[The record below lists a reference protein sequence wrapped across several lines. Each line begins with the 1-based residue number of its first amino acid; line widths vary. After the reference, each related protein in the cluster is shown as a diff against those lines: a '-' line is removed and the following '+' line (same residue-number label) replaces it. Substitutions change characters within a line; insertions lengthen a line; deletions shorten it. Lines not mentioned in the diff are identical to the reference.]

1 MFFVISKILSFLFSP
16 FTWILALLALAVFLK
31 NPKKKKRF
39 LIAALASALF
49 FSNTFIAKEF
59 MRLWEPSPVPVTSLQ
74 KHYSAAIVL
83 GGGMVTADSRYNSTS
98 FRHNTDRIMQAIWL
112 YNNGVVD
119 KIVISGGSGSLQFRN
134 MLEGSI
140 LYHYL
145 CDIGI
150 PADDML
156 IDSLSDNTH
165 QNAVNTAI
173 LLNDSLPG
181 ENYLLITSAS
191 HMRRSLGC
199 FHHEGIEADPFPV
212 DFTAGER
219 SWDVMN
225 LIVPKA
231 EAFVIWEELLHEIVG
246 SVIYRIVGYW

>member
-1 MFFVISKILSFLFSP
+1 MFFIISKILSFLFSP
-16 FTWILALLALAVFLK
+16 FTWILALLVLGIFFK
-31 NPKKKKRF
+31 NPKRKKRF
-39 LIAALASALF
+39 LIAALVSTLF

-59 MRLWEPSPVPVTSLQ
+59 MRLWEPSPVPIESLP
-74 KHYSAAIVL
+74 KHYDAAIVL
-83 GGGMVTADSRYNSTS
+83 GGGMVTTDSRFNSTT

-112 YNNGVVD
+112 YENGYAD
-119 KIVISGGSGSLQFRN
+119 KIVISGGSGSLQYRN

-150 PADDML
+150 PASDML

-165 QNAVNTAI
+165 QNAVNTAK
-173 LLNDSLPG
+173 LLNDSLPNG
-181 ENYLLITSAS
+181 NYLLITSAS

-199 FHHEGIEADPFPV
+199 FRNEEIDADPFPV
-212 DFTAGER
+212 DFTAGQR

-225 LIVPKA
+225 IIVPKA
-231 EAFVIWEELLHEIVG
+231 EAFIIWEELLHEMIG
-246 SVIYRIVGYW
+246 SVTYWLAGYK

>member
-1 MFFVISKILSFLFSP
+1 MFFVISKILAFLFSP
-16 FTWILALLALAVFLK
+16 FTWILVLLAFGIFLK
-31 NPKKKKRF
+31 NPKRKKRF
-39 LIAALASALF
+39 LIAALVSALF

-59 MRLWEPSPVPVTSLQ
+59 MRLWEPSPVPVSSLQ

-83 GGGMVTADSRYNSTS
+83 GGGMVTTDSRYNSTT

-112 YNNGVVD
+112 YENGLVD
-119 KIVISGGSGSLQFRN
+119 KIVISGGSGSLQYRN

-150 PADDML
+150 PSSAML

-165 QNAVNTAI
+165 QNAVNTAK
-173 LLNDSLPG
+173 LLADSLPG
-181 ENYLLITSAS
+181 GNYLLITSAS

-199 FHHEGIEADPFPV
+199 FRHEGVEVDPFPV

-231 EAFVIWEELLHEIVG
+231 EAFVIWEELLHEIIG
-246 SVIYRIVGYW
+246 SFTYWVAGYL